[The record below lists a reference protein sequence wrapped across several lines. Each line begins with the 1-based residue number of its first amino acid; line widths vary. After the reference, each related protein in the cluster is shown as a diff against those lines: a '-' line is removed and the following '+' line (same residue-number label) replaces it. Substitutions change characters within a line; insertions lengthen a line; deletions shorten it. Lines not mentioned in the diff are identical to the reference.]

1 MRSRS
6 PLLPNSPGSLADSGI
21 AEKIILKSDGD
32 FLPSKKGV
40 RFDIVSASEIGEKT
54 GSLDILVDGGPR
66 EMTERVFVRPL
77 LLTKQEVWELTG
89 YQRGSCQI
97 RILRA
102 NGIRFTEA
110 ADGSPRV
117 ARAEIETPGRLTSAT
132 QPDFSSL
139 IRKKE

>member
-1 MRSRS
+1 MVPVS
-6 PLLPNSPGSLADSGI
+6 NGSD
-21 AEKIILKSDGD
+21 
-32 FLPSKKGV
+32 LPSKKGV
-40 RFDIVSASEIGEKT
+40 RFDIVSAPEIEEKT
-54 GSLDILVDGGPR
+54 GSLDILVDGGPL

-89 YQRGSCQI
+89 YQRGRCQI
-97 RILRA
+97 RILKA

-117 ARAEIETPGRLTSAT
+117 ARAEIERSGRLTSST

-139 IRKKE
+139 IQNKD